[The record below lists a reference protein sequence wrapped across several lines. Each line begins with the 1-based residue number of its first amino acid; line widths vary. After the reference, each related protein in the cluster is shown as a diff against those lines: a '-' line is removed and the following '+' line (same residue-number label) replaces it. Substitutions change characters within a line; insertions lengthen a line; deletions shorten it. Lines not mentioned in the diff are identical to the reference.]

1 MFTPGS
7 SVTVEPMAEHRVL
20 SDLQRIRK
28 MNTKTTIHTQ
38 GHYIVQFNSQVN
50 AYRPY
55 SVVNTLTGN
64 TEFRYDSLGVCL
76 DYINDNT
83 QG

>member
-1 MFTPGS
+1 MCTPGS
-7 SVTVEPMAEHRVL
+7 GGILESMTEHRAL
-20 SDLQRIRK
+20 SDLQRIRT
-28 MNTKTTIHTQ
+28 MITKTIVHSQ
-38 GHYIVQFNSQVN
+38 GHYIVQFNTKVN

-55 SVVNTLTGN
+55 SVVNTLTGK
-64 TEFRYDSLGVCL
+64 TEFCYGSLDVCL